1 MEDREYPSYR
11 LGDVYQTTE
20 NRADHTG
27 SAVDPVPEKP
37 GNSHPSGDLRSRHRK
52 DRGRSGRSIPGIMAA
67 ALLFG
72 VIAALAFRGT
82 DLILRR
88 FDPPQEKSG
97 SAASVYTTD
106 TVGESKE
113 KAFPEAASEATAS
126 GEKTSEEQ
134 ASGEKPSEGTAS
146 EGAASEGAASEERAS
161 EDDEI
166 LLKKQAEKGDEKAG
180 DKAAAETGF
189 TTAAPYAAAPS
200 GTGTVTEVAR
210 AAMPSVVAIT
220 SVSIQ
225 EIPSFFGYYQDYA
238 STGTGS
244 GIIVGENDTELLIAT
259 NYHVVEDAST
269 LNVCFIGN
277 DVVSAGKEIA
287 QAVRNGTGLDISGAV
302 PASIRGSDP
311 DNDLA
316 VIAVEKDKIPDD
328 TMSQIRIARLGDSDN
343 LEVGEQV
350 VAIGNALGYGQ
361 TVTSGW
367 VSALERT
374 VQLSSGSCAQ
384 VLQTDAAINPGNSG
398 GALLN
403 MKGEVIGINS
413 AKDASGIV
421 EGVGYA
427 IPVSVAR
434 PILEK
439 LMSIEPRTQV
449 EDASQAGYLG
459 VELADLT
466 EEVQWMYN
474 MPDGAFV
481 TNVISGEAAA
491 DAGIQVNDIITKV
504 DGQKISGRADL
515 IDRLKYYR
523 PGEEVTLSISRA
535 YRGYYRELEL
545 KVTLGS
551 R

>member
-1 MEDREYPSYR
+1 MEDREYPSYQ
-11 LGDVYQTTE
+11 LGDVHQTEE
-20 NRADHTG
+20 NRAEHTSTVNG
-27 SAVDPVPEKP
+27 SVPE
-37 GNSHPSGDLRSRHRK
+37 NSGSSRSGDHSPRRRS

-72 VIAALAFRGT
+72 VVAALAFRGT
-82 DLILRR
+82 DLILKR
-88 FDPPQEKSG
+88 FDPAGERQS
-97 SAASVYTTD
+97 SVQSVQATD
-106 TVGESKE
+106 TVGESE
-113 KAFPEAASEATAS
+113 ETAFQ
-126 GEKTSEEQ
+126 K
-134 ASGEKPSEGTAS
+134 
-146 EGAASEGAASEERAS
+146 AASEGTTSEGTTSEGKTSEVRTSEENTP
-161 EDDEI
+161 EDDGN
-166 LLKKQAEKGDEKAG
+166 LLKKQAEKGDGKAK
-180 DKAAAETGF
+180 DTAAAAEDVF

-200 GTGTVTEVAR
+200 GTGTVSEVAR
-210 AAMPSVVAIT
+210 EAMPSVVAIT

-225 EIPSFFGYYQDYA
+225 EIPSFFGYYQNYA

-244 GIIVGENDTELLIAT
+244 GIIVGENETELLIAT
-259 NYHVVEDAST
+259 NYHVVEDAAT

-287 QAVRNGTGLDISGAV
+287 QAVRNGTGLDIAGAV
-302 PASIRGSDP
+302 PASVRGTDP

-316 VIAVEKDKIPDD
+316 VIAVEKSQIPDD

-374 VQLSSGSCAQ
+374 VQLSSGSYAQ

-413 AKDASGIV
+413 AKDASSIV

-439 LMSIEPRTQV
+439 LMSMEPRTQV

-481 TNVISGEAAA
+481 TNVISGEAAS

-504 DGQKISGRADL
+504 DGQKIGGRADL

-535 YRGYYRELEL
+535 YRGYYRELEM

>member
-1 MEDREYPSYR
+1 MEDREYPSYQ

-20 NRADHTG
+20 NGSDHTG
-27 SAVDPVPEKP
+27 SAADPALEIA
-37 GNSHPSGDLRSRHRK
+37 GSSHRYGYRRSH
-52 DRGRSGRSIPGIMAA
+52 RGRSGRSIPGIMAA

-88 FDPPQEKSG
+88 FDPAGEMQS
-97 SAASVYTTD
+97 SVQSVHVAD
-106 TVGESKE
+106 AVGESEE
-113 KAFPEAASEATAS
+113 KASEKKASE
-126 GEKTSEEQ
+126 EK
-134 ASGEKPSEGTAS
+134 AS
-146 EGAASEGAASEERAS
+146 EGNTSGEEASEGKASGGEAPEVIS
-161 EDDEI
+161 GDDEI
-166 LLKKQAEKGDEKAG
+166 LLKKQAEKGAG
-180 DKAAAETGF
+180 KTGSIAAAESGF
-189 TTAAPYAAAPS
+189 TTDAPYAAALS

-225 EIPSFFGYYQDYA
+225 EIPSFFGYYQNYA

-259 NYHVVEDAST
+259 NYHVVEDAAT
-269 LNVCFIGN
+269 LSVCFIGN
-277 DVVSAGKEIA
+277 DVVSAGEEIA

-302 PASIRGSDP
+302 SASVRGTDP

-316 VIAVEKDKIPDD
+316 VIAVEKDQIPDD

-413 AKDASGIV
+413 AKNISSKV

-439 LMSIEPRTQV
+439 LMSLEPRTQV

-474 MPDGAFV
+474 MPGGAFV
-481 TNVISGEAAA
+481 TNVISGEAAS
-491 DAGIQVNDIITKV
+491 DAGIKVNDIITRI
-504 DGQKISGRADL
+504 DGQKVSGRADL

-523 PGEEVTLSISRA
+523 PGEEVTLTISRA
-535 YRGYYRELEL
+535 YRGYYTELEM